1 MKLSDEQVK
10 SFKELGYVFIEN
22 VFDAEEVEIMNN
34 ELPKMYSL
42 DREEV
47 QKEKDGKAVRTVF
60 AAHT

>member
-47 QKEKDGKAVRTVF
+47 QKEKDG
-60 AAHT
+60 

>member
-1 MKLSDEQVK
+1 
-10 SFKELGYVFIEN
+10 
-22 VFDAEEVEIMNN
+22 MND

-60 AAHT
+60 AAHTFSDVYSNHLASPTYSKASNATSRR